1 VSNGAPGVHQQQK
14 RLLSVLVA
22 PKVAGTSNV
31 VSLKLMGG
39 ALIGRHYESS
49 AAAIDS
55 TDPPAEKH
63 EYQAEVLVG

>member
-1 VSNGAPGVHQQQK
+1 M
-14 RLLSVLVA
+14 LVA

-39 ALIGRHYESS
+39 ALIGRHYALS
-49 AAAIDS
+49 AATVDS

-63 EYQAEVLVG
+63 EYQTEVIVG